1 MSQLNLERARH
12 NMVEQQIRPWDV
24 LDQRVLDLIARAP
37 REEYVP
43 ADCRNLAYS
52 DIEIPLPHGQ
62 AMMAPRIEARL
73 LQALDIQP
81 SDKILEI
88 GTGTGY
94 LASLLAALG
103 RHVTSVEIFPDL
115 TTMAAGTLGAH
126 GVRNI
131 TLEVGDAGR
140 GWDRNAPFD
149 VIVLTGSVP
158 VLGNAF
164 RNALAEGGRL
174 FAVVGQAPAMEAR
187 IVQRQDR
194 HGWKTTS
201 LFETVLAPLLN
212 VAVPP
217 TFRF

>member
-1 MSQLNLERARH
+1 MTAMNLERARH

-24 LDQRVLDLIARAP
+24 LDQRILDLIARAP

-43 ADCRNLAYS
+43 ADCRNLAYC

-73 LQALDIQP
+73 LQALEIKP
-81 SDKILEI
+81 TDKILEI

-94 LASLLAALG
+94 LASLLAALA

-115 TTMAAGTLGAH
+115 TTMAAGTLAAH

-140 GWDRNAPFD
+140 GWERGGPYD

-158 VLGNAF
+158 VLGDAF
-164 RNALAEGGRL
+164 RNTLADGGRL
-174 FAVVGQAPAMEAR
+174 FAVVGQAPAMEAQ
-187 IVQRQDR
+187 IVYR
-194 HGWKTTS
+194 HGRHQWKTAS
-201 LFETVLAPLLN
+201 LFETVLAPLQN

-217 TFRF
+217 SFRF

>member
-1 MSQLNLERARH
+1 MNLERARH

-24 LDQRVLDLIARAP
+24 LDQRILDLIARAP

-43 ADCRNLAYS
+43 ADCRNLAYG

-73 LQALDIQP
+73 LQSLEIK
-81 SDKILEI
+81 STDKILEI

-94 LASLLAALG
+94 LTSLLAALG

-115 TTMAAGTLGAH
+115 TTMAAGTLAAH
-126 GVRNI
+126 GVHNI

-140 GWDRNAPFD
+140 GWERGGSYD

-158 VLGNAF
+158 VLGDAF
-164 RNALAEGGRL
+164 RHALADGGRM
-174 FAVVGQAPAMEAR
+174 FAVVGQAPAMDAR
-187 IVQRQDR
+187 IVQRHGR
-194 HGWKTTS
+194 HQWKTTS